1 LGDFGKP
8 TGEFGTV
15 EQANEDDA
23 VVKWD
28 DDGRV
33 RLHQPWLKKVSSTTF
48 LGTVEKIIKSPFPGE
63 PEKVQIAVEG
73 ADPLYKEVRVENKLT
88 DKNGAEV
95 RLKERAKV
103 EVTVEAKPEDT
114 SAKTEDRRS

>member
-33 RLHQPWLKKVSSTTF
+33 RLHQPWLKKVSSTPF

>member
-1 LGDFGKP
+1 MAMP
-8 TGEFGTV
+8 TYGAHSIGFISLLLLV
-15 EQANEDDA
+15 I
-23 VVKWD
+23 V
-28 DDGRV
+28 
-33 RLHQPWLKKVSSTTF
+33 
-48 LGTVEKIIKSPFPGE
+48 IKSPFPGE

-88 DKNGAEV
+88 DKNSAEV

-103 EVTVEAKPEDT
+103 EVTVEARPEDT